1 MELGLRRRKR
11 RRRTPHDGCIWL
23 VLASLGD
30 RRCAGTRNRPTG
42 LSAGEDWSLERVCS
56 RARRAPETETR
67 HCPETGRHRC
77 RSRSA
82 ALWSRRSDRDH
93 HSQELVPRRE
103 RGPSPRGK
111 SSVATRS
118 QRPRGERPFLQGES
132 SRKGEIALGKRT
144 REKATF
150 KRRATAAKS
159 WDRPGAGRP
168 FPSRKRGPE
177 GKTLGCRT
185 VEGTSGRESR
195 RRFTRRR
202 RKRSWQPSTG
212 REKGVRTLRLE
223 SREVTGVSEARSS

>member
-1 MELGLRRRKR
+1 MELGLRRWKR
-11 RRRTPHDGCIWL
+11 RRRTPHDGCTWL

-118 QRPRGERPFLQGES
+118 QRPRGERPFPRVTTL
-132 SRKGEIALGKRT
+132 A
-144 REKATF
+144 REKEPSGSGRA
-150 KRRATAAKS
+150 KRRRS
-159 WDRPGAGRP
+159 SVGPRRQSRGIDQGPGG
-168 FPSRKRGPE
+168 PSRLGNEARRG
-177 GKTLGCRT
+177 
-185 VEGTSGRESR
+185 R
-195 RRFTRRR
+195 RWVAERWKAPRVV
-202 RKRSWQPSTG
+202 K
-212 REKGVRTLRLE
+212 V
-223 SREVTGVSEARSS
+223 VGVSRAGGGSGLGNLRRVVKKACKRYDSNRGK